1 MNKKILSVPKALML
15 LSLVGAIF
23 VVSLLLFQDY
33 PEDENS
39 VYGGA
44 PRAVIIDQLYYE
56 IPSEFFHQEATDY
69 LIAAGYE
76 VDIFTTEDVT
86 VDFYKN
92 LPSMNYEYI
101 VVRTHGASAESK
113 DLVTLFTGEPYQDDK
128 YISEQLFGT
137 IKVGAPLQEI
147 IYSLSDEEG
156 NPTEWIQV
164 NETTTIISG
173 LVHFDKES
181 KNEYFVIT
189 PKLVKDSMVGT
200 FPDSVIILGGCNTA
214 EYDSMA
220 RALIERG
227 AKNVI
232 GWDETISNSVND
244 QTMLWFL
251 EEALINNAEIDDAVD
266 LVQEKLDRWNRFYDG
281 DLKHYSNENL

>member
-1 MNKKILSVPKALML
+1 MNRKILSLPKALML

-92 LPSMNYEYI
+92 LPSIKIRNI
-101 VVRTHGASAESK
+101 I
-113 DLVTLFTGEPYQDDK
+113 TL
-128 YISEQLFGT
+128 
-137 IKVGAPLQEI
+137 
-147 IYSLSDEEG
+147 
-156 NPTEWIQV
+156 
-164 NETTTIISG
+164 
-173 LVHFDKES
+173 
-181 KNEYFVIT
+181 
-189 PKLVKDSMVGT
+189 
-200 FPDSVIILGGCNTA
+200 
-214 EYDSMA
+214 
-220 RALIERG
+220 
-227 AKNVI
+227 
-232 GWDETISNSVND
+232 SNSITSYLFFHRHHSLLQLLGSVKRQD
-244 QTMLWFL
+244 
-251 EEALINNAEIDDAVD
+251 
-266 LVQEKLDRWNRFYDG
+266 
-281 DLKHYSNENL
+281 